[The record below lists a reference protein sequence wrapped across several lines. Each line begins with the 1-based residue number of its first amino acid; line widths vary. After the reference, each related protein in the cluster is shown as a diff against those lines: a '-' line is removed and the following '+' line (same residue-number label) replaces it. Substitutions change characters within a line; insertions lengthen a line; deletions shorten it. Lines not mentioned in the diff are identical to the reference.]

1 MFDNNEVLT
10 NIHVDNKKIKY
21 RMNSSLLRQYQI
33 KLYKKKAIE
42 NAFGV
47 YKDELEYVCT
57 TRAGLLNQSQSF
69 NFNNEEVQ
77 YPMTKTLLVRSYV
90 PVEADDVVELKDK
103 KYLVVGVAE
112 NLYYHNKSIQ
122 ISEINE

>member
-1 MFDNNEVLT
+1 
-10 NIHVDNKKIKY
+10 
-21 RMNSSLLRQYQI
+21 MNSSLLRQYQI
-33 KLYKKKAIE
+33 KLYKKKPTE

-47 YKDELEYVCT
+47 YKDKLEYVCT

-77 YPMTKTLLVRSYV
+77 YPMAKTLLVRSYV

-103 KYLVVGVAE
+103 KYLVVDVAE
-112 NLYYHNKSIQ
+112 NLYYHNKSINVT
-122 ISEINE
+122 EINE

>member
-1 MFDNNEVLT
+1 
-10 NIHVDNKKIKY
+10 
-21 RMNSSLLRQYQI
+21 MNSSLLRQYQI

-69 NFNNEEVQ
+69 TFNNEEVQ

-103 KYLVVGVAE
+103 KYLVVDVAE

-122 ISEINE
+122 INEINE

>member
-1 MFDNNEVLT
+1 
-10 NIHVDNKKIKY
+10 
-21 RMNSSLLRQYQI
+21 MNSSLLRQYQI
-33 KLYKKKAIE
+33 KLYKKKPIE

-47 YKDELEYVCT
+47 YKDKLEYVCA

-103 KYLVVGVAE
+103 KYLVVDVAE

-122 ISEINE
+122 ITETNE